1 MSEADPSLTTPAPAS
16 GKNPASAPVTP
27 AEHAPLILGQK
38 QLGDDTAATPAHP
51 KTRHHGHRAKH
62 AALQHSGSR
71 PREKTWRETVDH
83 GLEIIICIG
92 HIVGATMLVAE
103 HLF

>member
-27 AEHAPLILGQK
+27 AENAPLILDQN
-38 QLGDDTAATPAHP
+38 QVGDDTAAPTHP